1 MYETQCE
8 ITITVSLACRHLVS
22 KFDPSQSLRKMY
34 SYMHIMKSNAGADVA
49 MSDSVSNLVLEPLCC
64 PTSDVELSSSVPVPS
79 RSTVIATSG
88 VGETDG
94 LPDEV
99 GCGVFVG
106 DKEGRSDEVGSEVLG
121 DVLG

>member
-1 MYETQCE
+1 MQ
-8 ITITVSLACRHLVS
+8 
-22 KFDPSQSLRKMY
+22 
-34 SYMHIMKSNAGADVA
+34 IMKSNTEADVT
-49 MSDSVSNLVLEPLCC
+49 MSDSISNLVLEPFCC
-64 PTSDVELSSSVPVPS
+64 PTSDVELSSSPVPS

-94 LPDEV
+94 RTDEV